1 MVRAG
6 NGRGLKASF
15 LAALLSG
22 GVAIGALAAESEIG
36 DDVGRAAINRADKA
50 RASAVVVV
58 FNRPIVR
65 FRAPVLGVPVEERAR
80 NASNRIRTLL
90 DHPGEHKVTTE
101 RVPQG
106 VLVKI
111 DGAIALAITH
121 EDAEGLGEAAEVA
134 KAADAA
140 RALERAIAEMKE
152 ARDPR
157 ALLANAGWAG
167 GATVIW
173 LAALWLLQRIVRGG
187 GRRLLRYADAKGE
200 ALRAAGA
207 EIVDRE
213 RVMLMVRTGIR
224 VAFWTL
230 ALLFT
235 YEWLGYVLS
244 RFPYTRPWGERFASF
259 LIDTLTDMLDAVA
272 ESVPG
277 LLIAVV
283 IFLIAK
289 GAIGVFR
296 NFFDG
301 VQAGRLSFTWIDADS
316 ARATR
321 RLVSIAVWLFAIAMA
336 YPYLPGAGTDAFKG
350 LSVLLGLMVSV
361 GASGIVGQAAS
372 GLILMYTRIYRP
384 GEYVRVGDNEG
395 TVTALGMFTTRV
407 RTGMGE
413 ELTLPNSMVL
423 GSVTRNYSR
432 AVKGAGFIVDAAVT
446 IGYDAPWRQVHAML
460 IEAAGRTSGI
470 LPEPQPRVFQ
480 TALSDF
486 YVEYRL
492 VGQAVPSEPH
502 PRAEVVSTLHAN
514 IQDVFNEHG
523 VQIMSP
529 HYFIDPA
536 HAKLVPPAKWYTA
549 PAKPPD

>member
-1 MVRAG
+1 MRAAAVALG
-6 NGRGLKASF
+6 F
-15 LAALLSG
+15 IAALTG
-22 GVAIGALAAESEIG
+22 ATALADTQLAG
-36 DDVGRAAINRADKA
+36 PLADRTAKDGSA
-50 RASAVVVV
+50 RNSATVVV

-65 FRAPVLGVPVEERAR
+65 FRAPVLGVPVEERAQ
-80 NASNRIRTLL
+80 NAADRIRTLL
-90 DHPGEHKVTTE
+90 AAPGEHKVTTE
-101 RVPQG
+101 QVPQG

-111 DGAIALAITH
+111 DGAIALAITR
-121 EDAEGLGEAAEVA
+121 EDAEGLGEAAELA

-157 ALLANAGWAG
+157 ALLRNAGWAG

-173 LAALWLLQRIVRGG
+173 LAALWLLRRLMRGG

-207 EIVDRE
+207 EIVQRE
-213 RVMLMVRTGIR
+213 RVIAMIR
-224 VAFWTL
+224 GTLRAVFWVL

-235 YEWLGYVLS
+235 YQWLGYVLS
-244 RFPYTRPWGERFASF
+244 RFPFTRPWGERFASF
-259 LIDTLTDMLDAVA
+259 LIDTLGDMLAAIAD
-272 ESVPG
+272 SIPG
-277 LLIAVV
+277 LLVAVLIFVIARVASN
-283 IFLIAK
+283 LL
-289 GAIGVFR
+289 R

-336 YPYLPGAGTDAFKG
+336 YPYIPGAQTDAFKG
-350 LSVLLGLMVSV
+350 LSVLLGLMISV

-372 GLILMYTRIYRP
+372 GLILMYTSTYRP

-395 TVTALGMFTTRV
+395 TVVALGMFTTRV

-413 ELTLPNSMVL
+413 ELTLPNSVVL
-423 GSVTRNYSR
+423 GTVTRNYSR
-432 AVKGAGFIVDAAVT
+432 TVKGTGFIVDAAVT

-460 IEAAGRTSGI
+460 IEAAARTPGI
-470 LPEPQPRVFQ
+470 LADPAPRVFQ

-486 YVEYRL
+486 YVAYRL
-492 VGQAVPSEPH
+492 VCEAIPTEAR
-502 PRAEVVSTLHAN
+502 PRAELVSALHAN

-529 HYFIDPA
+529 HYLADPA
-536 HAKLVPPAKWYTA
+536 DAKVVPPAKWHA
-549 PAKPPD
+549 VPAKPPD

>member
-1 MVRAG
+1 MRAAAVALG
-6 NGRGLKASF
+6 F
-15 LAALLSG
+15 IAALSS
-22 GVAIGALAAESEIG
+22 ATALADTSTGPLADRTTKDG
-36 DDVGRAAINRADKA
+36 AARN
-50 RASAVVVV
+50 SATVVV
-58 FNRPIVR
+58 FNRPIIH
-65 FRAPVLGVPVEERAR
+65 FRAPVLGVPVEQRAQ
-80 NASNRIRTLL
+80 NAAERIRALL
-90 DHPGEHKVTTE
+90 AAPGEHKVTTE
-101 RVPQG
+101 QVTQG

-140 RALERAIAEMKE
+140 RALERVIAEMKE

-157 ALLANAGWAG
+157 ALLRNAGWAG

-173 LAALWLLQRIVRGG
+173 LAALWLLRRVVRGG

-207 EIVDRE
+207 EIVQRE
-213 RVMLMVRTGIR
+213 RVIAIIR
-224 VAFWTL
+224 GALRAVFWLL

-244 RFPYTRPWGERFASF
+244 RFPFTRPWGERFSSF
-259 LIDTLTDMLDAVA
+259 LIDTLGDMLSAIAD
-272 ESVPG
+272 SIPG
-277 LLIAVV
+277 LLVAVL
-283 IFLIAK
+283 IFVLARF
-289 GAIGVFR
+289 ASNLMR

-336 YPYLPGAGTDAFKG
+336 YPYIPGAQTDAFKG

-372 GLILMYTRIYRP
+372 GLILMYTRTYRP

-395 TVTALGMFTTRV
+395 TVVALGMFTTRV

-413 ELTLPNSMVL
+413 ELTLPNSVVL
-423 GSVTRNYSR
+423 GTVTRNYSR
-432 AVKGAGFIVDAAVT
+432 TVKGAGFIVDAAVT

-460 IEAAGRTSGI
+460 IEAARRTDGV
-470 LPEPQPRVFQ
+470 LAEPAPRVFQ

-492 VGQAVPSEPH
+492 VCQAILSEPR
-502 PRAEVVSTLHAN
+502 PRAEIASALHAN

-523 VQIMSP
+523 VRIMSP
-529 HYFIDPA
+529 HYLGDPSD
-536 HAKLVPPAKWYTA
+536 AKLVPPAKWYAA
-549 PAKPPD
+549 PAKPPG